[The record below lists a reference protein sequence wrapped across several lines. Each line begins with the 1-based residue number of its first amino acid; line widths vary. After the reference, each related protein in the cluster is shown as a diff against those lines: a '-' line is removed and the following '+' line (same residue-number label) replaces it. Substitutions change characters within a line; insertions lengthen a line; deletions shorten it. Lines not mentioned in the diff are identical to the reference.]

1 MIDFCPLGV
10 QNPPERNN
18 TLRQPTKVIKKRE
31 MEFCQREGNVQDTC
45 SGEGGA
51 EKCRSLPHRE
61 GRKGLS
67 DTV

>member
-10 QNPPERNN
+10 QNPLERN
-18 TLRQPTKVIKKRE
+18 TLRQPTKIIKNRE
-31 MEFCQREGNVQDTC
+31 MEFCQREGNVRDTG

-51 EKCRSLPHRE
+51 DKCGSLPHRE